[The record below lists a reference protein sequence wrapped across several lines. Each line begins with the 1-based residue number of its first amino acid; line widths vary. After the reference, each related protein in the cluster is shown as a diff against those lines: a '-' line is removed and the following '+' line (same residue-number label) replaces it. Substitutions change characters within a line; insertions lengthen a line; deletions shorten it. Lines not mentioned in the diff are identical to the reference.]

1 MRASYN
7 LSGRRLEG
15 ELAFAYTTLTYRARL
30 TQVCNDKMAMGMGE
44 LSFAY
49 TTLTYRARLTQ
60 VCNGSEL

>member
-7 LSGRRLEG
+7 LSGRRLE
-15 ELAFAYTTLTYRARL
+15 
-30 TQVCNDKMAMGMGE
+30 GE

-60 VCNGSEL
+60 VCNDKMRMRMVVLSSIDKMWILDRGAGLVLHN